1 LCEKMPEPTHA
12 HPNSPNPI
20 RTHPNLIRTHLNNLL
35 LVLLLLLLLLFVLLF
50 FFFFVLLLLFT
61 TASRYGDRHPF
72 GTRAPSTMLSTC
84 VAAWNWPSWV
94 GTIPA
99 SLLLIVLYVAKRDWS
114 PTIAFY
120 IGRASEIESKRQPNK
135 AQRSPTVSFFIG
147 RASQIGSP
155 TKPNNHIFQL
165 QGS

>member
-1 LCEKMPEPTHA
+1 MPEPTHA

-20 RTHPNLIRTHLNNLL
+20 RTHPNLILTH
-35 LVLLLLLLLLFVLLF
+35 
-50 FFFFVLLLLFT
+50 
-61 TASRYGDRHPF
+61 SRYGDRHPF

-155 TKPNNHIFQL
+155 TKPNEAQQSHFSVAGLVNASPMATQRCPTTARFIGRAHQI
-165 QGS
+165 GSPT